1 MYQRSQRNAVP
12 RELTLNLNVAI
23 GKANSNSDFAIGY
36 MYWTRRQITATLC
49 EDAKSNRGESSMD
62 NDFLTEQDISDRL
75 HISLGTLRRW
85 RLESRGPKF
94 RKLGT
99 LVRYGEYD
107 LSQWMEAQPS
117 GGTRELGRIPPSK
130 AQSSHGVIRKT
141 A

>member
-1 MYQRSQRNAVP
+1 MRAC
-12 RELTLNLNVAI
+12 I
-23 GKANSNSDFAIGY
+23 GAADGDTGNN
-36 MYWTRRQITATLC
+36 YWTWSRITATLW
-49 EDAKSNRGESSMD
+49 EDEKSNRGESSMD
-62 NDFLTEQDISDRL
+62 NDFLTEQDLSERL

-107 LSQWMEAQPS
+107 LSQWMESQPS

-130 AQSSHGVIRKT
+130 AQSSHGGVRKT

>member
-1 MYQRSQRNAVP
+1 MDIENGHSKSVLDVEPDDRHAVGG
-12 RELTLNLNVAI
+12 R
-23 GKANSNSDFAIGY
+23 
-36 MYWTRRQITATLC
+36 
-49 EDAKSNRGESSMD
+49 KSNCGESSMD

-107 LSQWMEAQPS
+107 LSQWMESQPS

-130 AQSSHGVIRKT
+130 AQSSHGGVRKT

>member
-1 MYQRSQRNAVP
+1 
-12 RELTLNLNVAI
+12 LNLDAAI
-23 GKANSNSDFAIGY
+23 GNANSNSDFAIEY

-49 EDAKSNRGESSMD
+49 EDAKSKRGESSMD

-117 GGTRELGRIPPSK
+117 GGTREFGRIPPSK
-130 AQSSHGVIRKT
+130 AQSSHGGIRKT

>member
-1 MYQRSQRNAVP
+1 MYQRSQRSAVP
-12 RELTLNLNVAI
+12 RELKLNLNVAI

>member
-1 MYQRSQRNAVP
+1 LVHLCKAEATKGVLCKSRIRAW
-12 RELTLNLNVAI
+12 I
-23 GKANSNSDFAIGY
+23 GAADGGIGNN
-36 MYWTRRQITATLC
+36 YWTWSRITATLW
-49 EDAKSNRGESSMD
+49 EDEKSNRGESSMD
-62 NDFLTEQDISDRL
+62 NDFLTEQDLSERL

-107 LSQWMEAQPS
+107 LSQWMESQPS

-130 AQSSHGVIRKT
+130 AQSSHGGVRKT

>member
-1 MYQRSQRNAVP
+1 VLCKSRIRAW
-12 RELTLNLNVAI
+12 I
-23 GKANSNSDFAIGY
+23 GAADGGIGNN
-36 MYWTRRQITATLC
+36 YWTWSRITATLW
-49 EDAKSNRGESSMD
+49 EDEKSNRGESSMD
-62 NDFLTEQDISDRL
+62 NDFLTEQDLSERL

-107 LSQWMEAQPS
+107 LSQWMESQPS

-130 AQSSHGVIRKT
+130 AQSSHGGVRKT

>member
-1 MYQRSQRNAVP
+1 MHSC
-12 RELTLNLNVAI
+12 I
-23 GKANSNSDFAIGY
+23 GAADGGIENN
-36 MYWTRRQITATLC
+36 YWTWSRITATLW
-49 EDAKSNRGESSMD
+49 EDEKSNRGESSMD
-62 NDFLTEQDISDRL
+62 NDFLTEQDISERL

-107 LSQWMEAQPS
+107 LSQWMESQPS

-130 AQSSHGVIRKT
+130 AQSSHGGVRKT

>member
-1 MYQRSQRNAVP
+1 MYQRSQRSAVP
-12 RELTLNLNVAI
+12 RELKLNLNVAI

-130 AQSSHGVIRKT
+130 AQSSHGGIRKT

>member
-1 MYQRSQRNAVP
+1 MLCKCGMHACID
-12 RELTLNLNVAI
+12 AADGGI
-23 GKANSNSDFAIGY
+23 GNN
-36 MYWTRRQITATLC
+36 YWTWSRITATLWKD
-49 EDAKSNRGESSMD
+49 EKSNRGESSMD
-62 NDFLTEQDISDRL
+62 NDFLTEQDLSERL

-107 LSQWMEAQPS
+107 LSQWMESQPS

-130 AQSSHGVIRKT
+130 AQSSHGGVRKT

>member
-130 AQSSHGVIRKT
+130 AQSSHGGIRKT

>member
-1 MYQRSQRNAVP
+1 MLCKSRIHAW
-12 RELTLNLNVAI
+12 I
-23 GKANSNSDFAIGY
+23 GAADGGIGNN
-36 MYWTRRQITATLC
+36 YWTWSRITATLW
-49 EDAKSNRGESSMD
+49 EDEKSNRGESSMD
-62 NDFLTEQDISDRL
+62 NDFLTEQDISERL

-107 LSQWMEAQPS
+107 LSQWMESQPS

-130 AQSSHGVIRKT
+130 AQSSHGGVRKT

>member
-1 MYQRSQRNAVP
+1 MRT
-12 RELTLNLNVAI
+12 TLL
-23 GKANSNSDFAIGY
+23 
-36 MYWTRRQITATLC
+36 
-49 EDAKSNRGESSMD
+49 EDEKPIRGESSMD
-62 NDFLTEQDISDRL
+62 NDFLTEQDISGRL

-117 GGTRELGRIPPSK
+117 GGAPELGRIPPSK
-130 AQSSHGVIRKT
+130 VHGRDGSIRKI